1 MSDLIGIREQIIANA
16 RLMLSATN
24 NPPTFAANSSTTLT
38 SGPREVAVVV
48 FGQDKYI
55 AAVMV
60 GLTPAIESIECAT
73 PELAMWKLFTTVCEV
88 LALHIPKLG
97 VHQRAVHG
105 GGCFD
110 DDLIVESLKKN

>member
-1 MSDLIGIREQIIANA
+1 MSDLVGIREQIIANA
-16 RLMLSATN
+16 KIMLATR
-24 NPPTFAANSSTTLT
+24 NPSTFTANSSTTLMT
-38 SGPREVAVVV
+38 SPGETAVVV

-73 PELAMWKLFTTVCEV
+73 PELAMRKLFTTVCEV

-97 VHQRAVHG
+97 IHQRAVHG